1 MRAIDTNVLI
11 RLLARDDERQ
21 VAAAETFVARGAWV
35 SHIVLVEAMW
45 VLVSVYDRKPPD
57 IATAVTMLLD
67 HKNLV
72 IQEPEVV
79 ARALARFRK
88 KPSIGFP
95 DCLVLETAR
104 KNGQLPLGSFD
115 RALGKQDG
123 AHHLTVRV

>member
-95 DCLVLETAR
+95 DCLVL
-104 KNGQLPLGSFD
+104 
-115 RALGKQDG
+115 
-123 AHHLTVRV
+123 